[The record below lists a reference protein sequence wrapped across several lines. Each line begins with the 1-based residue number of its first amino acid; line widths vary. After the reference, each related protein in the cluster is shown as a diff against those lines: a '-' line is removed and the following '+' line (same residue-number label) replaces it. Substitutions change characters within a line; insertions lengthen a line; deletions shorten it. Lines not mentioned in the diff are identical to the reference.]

1 MVSARV
7 IAYGAV
13 VAAGLAL
20 LSPSGSACDNRY
32 TQACAP
38 QVAPAVET
46 NQATKVAKSNV
57 RTVKR
62 KAIRTAKSP
71 ANARRKV
78 AAAQRESVKR
88 SAAVRRHA
96 KWKSASKAD
105 RRRNASVV
113 VEQRRKAVN
122 LASVSSQSAT
132 GESVI
137 QRRFRGF
144 IAPVSMST
152 NVFEVMR
159 KPRLDSSHM
168 APAPATEV
176 AMVAPS
182 MDEGAANAMA
192 QAPAAQAPVAQ
203 AAVAQGAET
212 ETTGSAGFQLAS
224 ASEVIVSEPPAAKP
238 AQVVE
243 TAKPAEQPGDSLPLR
258 ELFFALCG
266 ALTAASALRFVVG
279 A

>member
-1 MVSARV
+1 MAS
-7 IAYGAV
+7 
-13 VAAGLAL
+13 
-20 LSPSGSACDNRY
+20 
-32 TQACAP
+32 CAP
-38 QVAPAVET
+38 RVTPAVET
-46 NQATKVAKSNV
+46 NQATKVAKSKV
-57 RTVKR
+57 RIVKR
-62 KAIRTAKSP
+62 KAIRTATSP

-78 AAAQRESVKR
+78 AWAKRESVQR

-96 KWKSASKAD
+96 KWQSASKAD
-105 RRRNASVV
+105 RRRNAVAV
-113 VEQRRKAVN
+113 IQQRRNAVS
-122 LASVSSQSAT
+122 LASVSSQST
-132 GESVI
+132 TSESAI

-152 NVFEVMR
+152 NVFEMMR
-159 KPRLDSSHM
+159 KPRLDPSHM
-168 APAPATEV
+168 APPAPMTEV

-182 MDEGAANAMA
+182 MGGGSAVA
-192 QAPAAQAPVAQ
+192 QAPAPQVPVAQ
-203 AAVAQGAET
+203 SADT

-258 ELFFALCG
+258 ELFLALCG